1 MSWLSHLSAWISPRR
16 KAVGVTVTVP
26 LPAMSPATGDTPM
39 SITAI
44 IALLSTLSSLVPEVV
59 KLLETVESAFPNA
72 SVDTKIESV
81 VKVLEGL
88 ATAENGLSPVIGILG
103 GLIGTLHPANV
114 VAAPKPAQIPQ

>member
-1 MSWLSHLSAWISPRR
+1 
-16 KAVGVTVTVP
+16 
-26 LPAMSPATGDTPM
+26 M

-88 ATAENGLSPVIGILG
+88 ATAENGMSPVIGILG
-103 GLIGTLHPANV
+103 GLIGTLHPANK
-114 VAAPKPAQIPQ
+114 AAQ